1 MKDYE
6 KMTVKELV
14 EELTGLGV
22 SFNKKSRKAE
32 LVELLLAETK
42 GKSKKADTVEAKAKA
57 EPKKKPAKKADTT
70 KSEVKAEPK
79 KKPVKEASAKVESAE
94 PQKSPKKAKAKK
106 ETPAFSGYAIIRTGG
121 KQYQVSA
128 GTLVRVEKISGNVGD
143 TIELKDVLAV
153 IDGENATIG
162 QPTVDGAVVTATIVE
177 QDKAKKVLVFKKKRR
192 KGYRVKRGHRQMF
205 TALKISD
212 ISV

>member
-1 MKDYE
+1 MKEYE

-14 EELTGLGV
+14 DELTSLGV
-22 SFNKKSRKAE
+22 TFNKKSRKAE
-32 LVELLLAETK
+32 LIELLLAETK
-42 GKSKKADTVEAKAKA
+42 SKGKKETKKAQAESKQKPAKKSEAATA
-57 EPKKKPAKKADTT
+57 EPKKKPAKKAAAKA
-70 KSEVKAEPK
+70 KSTEP
-79 KKPVKEASAKVESAE
+79 E
-94 PQKSPKKAKAKK
+94 KSPKKAKAKK
-106 ETPAFSGYAIIRTGG
+106 TAPVFSGYAIIRTGG

-143 TIELKDVLAV
+143 TVELKDILAV
-153 IDGENATIG
+153 IDGENAKIG
-162 QPTVDGAVVTATIVE
+162 QPIVDGAVVTATIVE

-212 ISV
+212 ISL

>member
-14 EELTGLGV
+14 EELTSLGV
-22 SFNKKSRKAE
+22 SFNKKSLKAE
-32 LVELLLAETK
+32 LLELLLAETK
-42 GKSKKADTVEAKAKA
+42 GKSKKTAKKTDTTTAKAKA
-57 EPKKKPAKKADTT
+57 EPKKKLAKKA
-70 KSEVKAEPK
+70 SPKAK
-79 KKPVKEASAKVESAE
+79 SAE
-94 PQKSPKKAKAKK
+94 PQKSSKKPKTTKT
-106 ETPAFSGYAIIRTGG
+106 TPVFSGYAIVRTGG

-143 TIELKDVLAV
+143 TVELKDVLAV
-153 IDGENATIG
+153 IDGENAKIG
-162 QPTVDGAVVTATIVE
+162 QPTVDGAVVMATIVE

-205 TALKISD
+205 TALKISN

>member
-6 KMTVKELV
+6 EMTVKELV
-14 EELTGLGV
+14 DELTSLGV

-32 LVELLLAETK
+32 LLELLIAETK
-42 GKSKKADTVEAKAKA
+42 GRGEETTQKKDAAKPEPKEKPAEEASSEIKSA
-57 EPKKKPAKKADTT
+57 EPKKSTK
-70 KSEVKAEPK
+70 KSET
-79 KKPVKEASAKVESAE
+79 KEEA
-94 PQKSPKKAKAKK
+94 
-106 ETPAFSGYAIIRTGG
+106 PAYSGYAIIRTGG

-128 GTLVRVEKISGNVGD
+128 GSLLRVEKISGNIGD
-143 TIELKDVLAV
+143 TVELKDVLAV
-153 IDGENATIG
+153 INGDNAKIG
-162 QPTVDGAVVTATIVE
+162 QPTVEGAVVTATIVE
-177 QDKAKKVLVFKKKRR
+177 QDKVKKVLVFKKKRR

>member
-14 EELTGLGV
+14 DELTGLGV

-32 LVELLLAETK
+32 LLELLLAETK
-42 GKSKKADTVEAKAKA
+42 GKGKDSTQEEDTAKA
-57 EPKKKPAKKADTT
+57 EEKPAKKDSPKAKSTELKKST
-70 KSEVKAEPK
+70 QKSEPTEDG
-79 KKPVKEASAKVESAE
+79 PVY
-94 PQKSPKKAKAKK
+94 
-106 ETPAFSGYAIIRTGG
+106 SGYAIIRTGG

-128 GTLVRVEKISGNVGD
+128 GSLVRVEKISGNVGD
-143 TIELKDVLAV
+143 TIKLKDVLAV
-153 IDGENATIG
+153 VDGDDARIG
-162 QPTVDGAVVTATIVE
+162 QPTVEGAVVTATIVE

-205 TALKISD
+205 TALKIAD

>member
-1 MKDYE
+1 
-6 KMTVKELV
+6 MTVKELV
-14 EELTGLGV
+14 DELTGLGV

-32 LVELLLAETK
+32 LLELLLAETK
-42 GKSKKADTVEAKAKA
+42 GKGKDSTQEEDTAKA
-57 EPKKKPAKKADTT
+57 EEKPAKKDSPEA
-70 KSEVKAEPK
+70 KSTELKKSTPKPEPTEDG
-79 KKPVKEASAKVESAE
+79 PVY
-94 PQKSPKKAKAKK
+94 
-106 ETPAFSGYAIIRTGG
+106 SGYAIIRTGG

-128 GTLVRVEKISGNVGD
+128 GSLVRVEKISGNVGD

-153 IDGENATIG
+153 VDGDDARIG
-162 QPTVDGAVVTATIVE
+162 QPTVEGAVVTATIIE

-205 TALKISD
+205 TALKIAD